1 MQDNLFIGVHST
13 GLAYCDKSITV
24 DGDYAKVAF
33 LPFDTLVLKEY
44 RKRSS
49 VLPDVRKHAESMVA
63 RRGQL
68 LAISA
73 TARRDSDGNLVG
85 CSQTRLLG
93 G

>member
-1 MQDNLFIGVHST
+1 MHDNLFIAVQPAGIV
-13 GLAYCDKSITV
+13 YCDKSITV
-24 DGDYAKVAF
+24 DGDYACVAF
-33 LPFDTLVLKEY
+33 LPFDTLALKEY

-68 LAISA
+68 FAISA
-73 TARRDSDGNLVG
+73 TARRDADGNLVG

>member
-1 MQDNLFIGVHST
+1 MHDNLFIATCST
-13 GLAYCDKSITV
+13 GLSYCDKSVTV
-24 DGDYAKVAF
+24 KGDYALVAF
-33 LPFDTLVLKEY
+33 LPYDTLVLKEY

-49 VLPDVRKHAESMVA
+49 VLADIRKHAESMVA

-68 LAISA
+68 FATST
-73 TARRDSDGNLVG
+73 TARRDATGALVG

>member
-1 MQDNLFIGVHST
+1 MQDNLFIAVRST
-13 GLAYCDKSITV
+13 GLSYCDKSIIV
-24 DGDYAKVAF
+24 AGDYAPVAF

-44 RKRSS
+44 RKRSG

-68 LAISA
+68 FAISA
-73 TARRDSDGNLVG
+73 TARRDDAGNLVG

>member
-1 MQDNLFIGVHST
+1 MNENLFIAVRSN
-13 GLAYCDKSITV
+13 GLAYCDKSIIV
-24 DGDYAKVAF
+24 AGDYAPVAF
-33 LPFDTLVLKEY
+33 LPYDTLVLQEC

-68 LAISA
+68 FAISA
-73 TARRDSDGNLVG
+73 TARRDDAGNLVG

>member
-1 MQDNLFIGVHST
+1 MHDNLFIAVRST
-13 GLAYCDKSITV
+13 GLSYCDKSIEV
-24 DGDYAKVAF
+24 DGDYACVAF
-33 LPFDTLVLKEY
+33 LPFATLVLKEY

-49 VLPDVRKHAESMVA
+49 VLEDVRKHAESMVA

-68 LAISA
+68 FAISA
-73 TARRDSDGNLVG
+73 TARRDSNGQLVG